1 MFSSLEFFIVE
12 AFRSFQRSTLM
23 NFVAI
28 ATIVVSLTIFGVFLL
43 LIINM
48 GNVVGNISSRLDL
61 VAYVSKDM
69 SLDDAAAIQI
79 KLTNIPGVVRVEYIS
94 KTEAWKKM
102 KEEYG
107 EKLALDQIV
116 NDNPLPHTFTVQ
128 VRTPELLPVVAKEV
142 SNLEVIDEVRY
153 SGKLIDQMR
162 SLISAVR
169 LGGVS
174 LVVILSL
181 ATLLIVVNTIRLTVI
196 ARENDIFIMKL
207 VGATDNFVKWPF
219 IIEGILIGIIG
230 GVCSFLILKLSYEA
244 VAARIMLAMPFLPV
258 VTDFSILS
266 AVYITMIAGGTA
278 LGLLG
283 GYISVSRAL
292 KNESK

>member
-12 AFRSFQRSTLM
+12 AFRSFRRSTLM

-28 ATIVVSLTIFGVFLL
+28 ATIVVSLTVFGIFLL
-43 LIINM
+43 MVINL
-48 GNVVGNISSRLDL
+48 GNIVGNISSRMDL

-79 KLTNIPGVVRVEYIS
+79 KLAKIPGVVKVEYIS

-102 KEEYG
+102 KEEFG
-107 EKLALDQIV
+107 EKLALDQV
-116 NDNPLPHTFTVQ
+116 VGDNPLPHTYTIQ
-128 VRTPELLPVVAKEV
+128 VRTPELLPEVAREI
-142 SNLEVIDEVRY
+142 SALEVIDEVRY
-153 SGKLIDQMR
+153 SGRLIDQMR

-181 ATLLIVVNTIRLTVI
+181 ATLLIVVNTIRLTVL

-207 VGATDNFVKWPF
+207 VGATDNFVRWPF
-219 IIEGILIGIIG
+219 IIEGIMIGIIG
-230 GVCSFLILKLSYEA
+230 GVCSFLILKISYEA
-244 VAARIMLAMPFLPV
+244 VAARLITAMPFLPV
-258 VTDFSILS
+258 MTDI
-266 AVYITMIAGGTA
+266 
-278 LGLLG
+278 
-283 GYISVSRAL
+283 
-292 KNESK
+292 